1 MRLLRTFTTSDAV
14 EGAVEVRLELSEAL
28 HAYRSRLRLL
38 ALALILGVLLTL
50 SAMFLQVAGYA
61 GWIVEW
67 IDGTGSLDYLW
78 ALLGLMYTAFFVISL
93 SIGIAVLLFMGM
105 MRRYFSLMRARYGTI
120 AGGGMGRPFKRSKG
134 PRDGKKEEEAGMVR
148 DPARMLLSLAREAE
162 EEVPQVDDLL
172 KYSTTFTLLLAMISL
187 LAAGLTLFGISHVP
201 EENLDAVTLAHAV
214 SCVVLAFAVLLQVE
228 AQRFVTHFITR
239 VSALEAFETQGPMPV
254 PEGKDTLDRFA
265 NSVMVKGLV
274 EDGERTSGDLVG
286 ASGQKYSFDLVLG
299 GPGERVLV
307 RTYEGVPGIDQAR
320 DLRTAAEDV
329 AHKEDE
335 LPLRVVAL
343 VTKGAG
349 DLDVDEIVYDYLMEH
364 PILDDA
370 GERARSL
377 QIVFEVE
384 GYYSVLPFTVP

>member
-28 HAYRSRLRLL
+28 HAYRSRLRIL
-38 ALALILGVLLTL
+38 ALAVIIGVLLTL
-50 SAMFLQVAGYA
+50 AALSMQMSAYFS
-61 GWIVEW
+61 WIATVF
-67 IDGTGSLDYLW
+67 DGEEGLDYLL
-78 ALLGLMYTAFFVISL
+78 ALLGLLYTAFFVIAL
-93 SIGIAVLLFMGM
+93 ALGIGVLLFMGL

-120 AGGGMGRPFKRSKG
+120 AGGSMGRPDKRSRRPKNAQI
-134 PRDGKKEEEAGMVR
+134 EEETGMVQ
-148 DPARMLLSLAREAE
+148 DPARTLLYLAREAE

-172 KYSTTFTLLLAMISL
+172 KYSTVFTLLLAMMAL

-201 EENLDAVTLAHAV
+201 TEDLTSLTLTHTV
-214 SCVVLAFAVLLQVE
+214 SCVVLAFAVLILVE

-239 VSALEAFETQGPMPV
+239 VSALEEFEAQGPIPV
-254 PEGKDTLDRFA
+254 PEGKDVLDRFA
-265 NSVMVKGLV
+265 NCAIAKSL
-274 EDGERTSGDLVG
+274 EGEADRMTGDLTG
-286 ASGQKYSFDLVLG
+286 ASGKKYPFDLVLG
-299 GPGERVLV
+299 GPGDRILV
-307 RTYEGVPGIDQAR
+307 RTYDAVPTIDEVR

-335 LPLRVVAL
+335 LPLRVVIL
-343 VTKGAG
+343 VVKGVD
-349 DLDVDEIVYDYLMEH
+349 DLDVDDIVYDYLMEH